1 MNVLRTAL
9 IASTAALTL
18 IAGAAFAGEHHD
30 AYSDPYTYPTETGS
44 MYSASMQPSMQ
55 PSMPSARADSCFVDQ
70 TMTDGMGHAHKT
82 RTDICAN

>member
-30 AYSDPYTYPTETGS
+30 AYADPYTYPTVTGS
-44 MYSASMQPSMQ
+44 MYSASMQ